1 VGSHDCISNDAELVA
16 AIRYPFF
23 LVLNQVYDL
32 RALFFYISGLHM
44 GYQDF
49 LSFGTGAY
57 SLLED
62 LAWSI
67 LHVRTIAY
75 MSLYCQ
81 HTRCTYHTTYTY
93 HEIGLF
99 LPQFRYPR
107 RAHFCFATKMA
118 FGFSSGLLTA
128 EHVHKLSLG
137 PVQRISILK
146 LKQNVSASLSNVQPS
161 HLQHF

>member
-1 VGSHDCISNDAELVA
+1 MWGVMIASLMTLSLWRPYDTPS
-16 AIRYPFF
+16 F

-32 RALFFYISGLHM
+32 RALFFT
-44 GYQDF
+44 YQDF

-57 SLLED
+57 SLED

-161 HLQHF
+161 HLQHL